1 MNNRENTRHLTKP
14 LQQIDVVDDE
24 DDDQE
29 EEEEDD
35 EEEEFILPD
44 CTSNRPVTGITS
56 DHLYYLFYENWVV
69 NNYSIRIQTYTK
81 LTTYCLTDDIL
92 VLHISLTLK
101 IFFYYIMHDIIMLL
115 KFTKLFFVR
124 R

>member
-14 LQQIDVVDDE
+14 LQQIDVIDDE

-29 EEEEDD
+29 EEEDDD

-56 DHLYYLFYENWVV
+56 DHLYYLVYENWVV

-92 VLHISLTLK
+92 VLHISLAFN
-101 IFFYYIMHDIIMLL
+101 FFLLYYA
-115 KFTKLFFVR
+115 
-124 R
+124 